1 MFRARLPYT
10 KATPRNMY
18 TQDEKE
24 FQTGICRDTLVD
36 WGNFFRDVT
45 IEWYTKNEIVIG

>member
-1 MFRARLPYT
+1 MQIFQLSYYWA
-10 KATPRNMY
+10 RNMY

-24 FQTGICRDTLVD
+24 FQTGICRYL
-36 WGNFFRDVT
+36 GGLGKFFRDVT

>member
-1 MFRARLPYT
+1 MQIFQLSYYWA
-10 KATPRNMY
+10 RNMY
-18 TQDEKE
+18 TEDEKE

>member
-1 MFRARLPYT
+1 MCRFFNCLIIGHAIC
-10 KATPRNMY
+10 